1 MTPGHTRSGRS
12 TDLGDTLRSLD
23 GSGYGAYKK
32 LHGEHHLYTPSG
44 VPVTLSVDKVQS
56 DPFAPPS
63 LVQVSVPLSATGIAA
78 DLVGSRRD
86 AVPVRDHLT
95 RRIAAA
101 IDTHNPSGGKGSGFL
116 TVDTPGQQVLDRSS
130 VVIDTERD
138 LVTVRLEIALPAQGR
153 RIRGR
158 AAASLFCEV
167 LPAVVQDALVDLDS
181 PALDALH
188 LAHEIYLDQEFLRGA
203 LGGMGLT
210 GFVADGSVLPRAAGN
225 SQRPLAG
232 AVPFESPE
240 SLRHKVTLPS
250 GRTVTGLGVPTGV
263 TLVVGGGYH
272 GKSTLL
278 RTLELGIYNH
288 VPGDGREFAVT
299 DPDAV
304 ALRAEDG
311 RAVTDVDISP
321 FLHDL
326 PGAGTAPDTG
336 CFSTT
341 NASGSTSQAAGL
353 VEALD
358 CGARTLLIDEDTSA
372 TNFMIRDDRM
382 RTLVPS
388 AKEPI
393 TPLVDRV
400 RSLWEDHGVSTV
412 LVAGGSGM
420 FIDVADTVIML
431 DNYRPV
437 DVTARAA
444 ELAEPADGQVMT
456 RPGPRRLGQVS
467 FSPPSGGGRGGP
479 GGQGGRVGGGRR
491 GPRPPQAKGLH
502 TIRVGDESIDL
513 SAWAQLVDPSQTAAV
528 AAALT
533 QVSLDGDTALND
545 VVEQVVRRIEDG
557 GLDVLSGHGR
567 GRHPGRLAGI
577 RRHEIAAA
585 VNRFRGLRPRGRG

>member
-1 MTPGHTRSGRS
+1 MARDNHSDRKNELRTTL
-12 TDLGDTLRSLD
+12 TDLD
-23 GSGYGAYKK
+23 GAGYGGYKR
-32 LHGEHHLYTPSG
+32 LRGTHRVATPNG
-44 VPVTLSVDKVQS
+44 TPVTLSVDKVQS

-63 LVQVSVPLSATGIAA
+63 LVQASIPFSETGIATTLL
-78 DLVGSRRD
+78 DVDISD
-86 AVPVRDHLT
+86 IPVRDHLT
-95 RRIAAA
+95 RRIASSLRE
-101 IDTHNPSGGKGSGFL
+101 HNPSGGKGSGFL
-116 TVDTPGQQVLDRSS
+116 AMDTPGQQVLDRSS
-130 VVIDTERD
+130 VVISVPDDR
-138 LVTVRLEIALPAQGR
+138 VTVRLEVALPAQGR

-158 AAASLFCEV
+158 AAAALLCEV
-167 LPAVVQDALVDLDS
+167 LPTVVQDALLDLDTD
-181 PALDALH
+181 ALDAVE
-188 LAHEIYLDQEFLRGA
+188 LAHETYLDQEFLRGELDH
-203 LGGMGLT
+203 LGLV

-225 SQRPLAG
+225 SQHPLTA
-232 AVPFESPE
+232 AVPFSSPE
-240 SLRHKVTLPS
+240 SLRYSVTLPS
-250 GRTVTGLGVPTGV
+250 GRTVTGLGVPKGV
-263 TLVVGGGYH
+263 TLIVGGGYH

-278 RTLELGIYNH
+278 NTLELGIYNH

-299 DPDAV
+299 DADAV
-304 ALRAEDG
+304 SLRAEDG

-326 PGAGTAPDTG
+326 PGAGNTPDTR

-358 CGARTLLIDEDTSA
+358 SGATSLLIDEDTSA

-382 RTLVPS
+382 RALVPS

-437 DVTARAA
+437 DVTQRAR
-444 ELAEPADGQVMT
+444 ELAEPAAGEAMELPA
-456 RPGPRRLGQVS
+456 RRAPGRTS
-467 FSPPSGGGRGGP
+467 FSSPGRGGK
-479 GGQGGRVGGGRR
+479 

-502 TIRVGDESIDL
+502 SIRVGEEYIDL
-513 SAWAQLVDPSQTAAV
+513 SAWSQLVDPSQTNAV
-528 AAALT
+528 AAALGALD
-533 QVSLDGDTALND
+533 LDGSISLSDLVDAVVDRVGRDGLEAL
-545 VVEQVVRRIEDG
+545 
-557 GLDVLSGHGR
+557 SAHGA
-567 GRHPGRLAGI
+567 GRHPGRLAGV

-585 VNRFRGLRPRGRG
+585 VNRYRGLRKRK

>member
-1 MTPGHTRSGRS
+1 MA
-12 TDLGDTLRSLD
+12 LGDNHSDRNNDLRNTLTSLD
-23 GSGYGAYKK
+23 GSGYGGYKR
-32 LHGEHHLYTPSG
+32 LRGTHRITTSSG
-44 VPVTLSVDKVQS
+44 TPVTLSVDTVQS

-63 LVQVSVPLSATGIAA
+63 LVQVSVPFSETGLAATLLDI
-78 DLVGSRRD
+78 DI
-86 AVPVRDHLT
+86 PVRDHLT
-95 RRIAAA
+95 RRIATALRG
-101 IDTHNPSGGKGSGFL
+101 HNPSGGKGSGFL
-116 TVDTPGQQVLDRSS
+116 AVDTPGQQVMDRSS
-130 VVIDTERD
+130 VVVSVPDDR
-138 LVTVRLEIALPAQGR
+138 VTVRLEVALPAQGR

-158 AAASLFCEV
+158 AAASLLCEV
-167 LPAVVQDALVDLDS
+167 LPAVVQEALLDLDAA
-181 PALDALH
+181 ALDAVE
-188 LAHEIYLDQEFLRGA
+188 LAHRTYRDQEFLRAA
-203 LGGMGLT
+203 LGGMGLV

-225 SQRPLAG
+225 SQRPLTE
-232 AVPFESPE
+232 AVPFSSPE
-240 SLRHKVTLPS
+240 SLRHSVALPS

-263 TLVVGGGYH
+263 TLIVGGGYH

-278 RTLELGIYNH
+278 NTLELGIYNH
-288 VPGDGREFAVT
+288 VPGDGRDYAVT
-299 DPDAV
+299 DGDAV

-326 PGAGTAPDTG
+326 PGAGHAPDTR

-358 CGARTLLIDEDTSA
+358 CGATSLLIDEDTSA

-382 RTLVPS
+382 RALVPS

-437 DVTARAA
+437 DVTAQAKD
-444 ELAEPADGQVMT
+444 LAEPTAGGGLH
-456 RPGPRRLGQVS
+456 RPSPRAPGRTT
-467 FSPPSGGGRGGP
+467 FSSPGRGGK
-479 GGQGGRVGGGRR
+479 
-491 GPRPPQAKGLH
+491 GPRPPQAKGLRS
-502 TIRVGDESIDL
+502 IRVGEEYIDL
-513 SAWAQLVDPSQTAAV
+513 SAWSQLVDPSQTNAI
-528 AAALT
+528 AAALR
-533 QVSLDGDTALND
+533 VLELDGSTPLCDLVDA
-545 VVEQVVRRIEDG
+545 VVEHVGRD
-557 GLDVLSGHGR
+557 GLDALSAHGA
-567 GRHPGRLAGI
+567 GRHPGRLAGV

-585 VNRFRGLRPRGRG
+585 VNRYRGLRTRK

>member
-1 MTPGHTRSGRS
+1 MTPGHSHPGRT
-12 TDLGDTLRSLD
+12 TDLGSTLSSLE

-32 LHGEHHLYTPSG
+32 LHGEHYLQTPSG
-44 VPVTLSVDKVQS
+44 TPVTLSVDKVQS

-63 LVQVSVPLSATGIAA
+63 LVQVSVPLSATGIAP

-95 RRIAAA
+95 RRVAAA
-101 IDTHNPSGGKGSGFL
+101 IATHNPPGGKGSGFL
-116 TVDTPGQQVLDRSS
+116 AVDAPGQQVIDRSS
-130 VVIDTERD
+130 VVVDADRD
-138 LVTVRLEIALPAQGR
+138 LVTVRLEAALPAQGR

-158 AAASLFCEV
+158 AAATLFCEV
-167 LPAVVQDALVDLDS
+167 LPAVVQEALVDLDS

-188 LAHEIYLDQEFLRGA
+188 LAHETYLDQEFLRGA
-203 LGGMGLT
+203 LDGMGLV

-225 SQRPLAG
+225 SQRPLSG
-232 AVPFESPE
+232 AVAFRSPE
-240 SLRHKVTLPS
+240 SLRHSVTLPS
-250 GRTVTGLGVPTGV
+250 GRTVTGLGVPAGV

-326 PGAGTAPDTG
+326 PGAGRSPDTR

-444 ELAEPADGQVMT
+444 ELAEPSGGQAMP
-456 RPGPRRLGQVS
+456 RPGRRRPEPFS
-467 FSPPSGGGRGGP
+467 FLPPSGGGRGGR
-479 GGQGGRVGGGRR
+479 GGR
-491 GPRPPQAKGLH
+491 GPRPPQAKGLD
-502 TIRVGDESIDL
+502 TIRVGEESIDL

-528 AAALT
+528 AAALS
-533 QVSLDGDTALND
+533 QVSFDGDTTLD
-545 VVEQVVRRIEDG
+545 EVVDEVVRRIRDG
-557 GLDVLSGHGR
+557 GLDVLSAHGR
-567 GRHPGRLAGI
+567 GRHPGRLAGV

-585 VNRFRGLRPRGRG
+585 VNRYRGLRPRGRG